1 MQKLQQLSNLFITP
15 NMIILRKQQ
24 ASNTPKKNN
33 TAYFATCSIK
43 CVREVQCTVLLCI
56 DNGNT

>member
-24 ASNTPKKNN
+24 ASNTSKK
-33 TAYFATCSIK
+33 TIHHILQLAA
-43 CVREVQCTVLLCI
+43 
-56 DNGNT
+56 